1 MSVLVPAGGS
11 LVFLDRGQYRI
22 KHLTPEQLSQWESAW
37 QRLLAESTEGRRRQ
51 RWRHF
56 LLWLVL
62 RYTGCRLGEALQIKD
77 EEDLDFY
84 RSEIRLPNLK
94 RRGKTEYRWVPVP
107 SKVFTEI
114 ARFWAEYPDM
124 RGATFADTEG
134 GSFRRYCRE
143 MFRKTAKEAGIPPEL
158 SHPHVLRHSRAI
170 ELLRAGIPV
179 TAVQQLLGHAHL
191 STTAIYLRLSGQ
203 EVKQLLQA
211 AGLV

>member
-1 MSVLVPAGGS
+1 MFPKPVGSIQLVEHSGVG
-11 LVFLDRGQYRI
+11 I

-37 QRLLAESTEGRRRQ
+37 QRLLTESPRGRRRQ

-77 EEDLDFY
+77 EEDIDFY
-84 RSEIRLPNLK
+84 RNEIRLPNLK
-94 RRGKTEYRWVPVP
+94 RKGKTEHRWVPAP

-124 RGATFADTEG
+124 RGTTFADTEG
-134 GSFRRYCRE
+134 GAFRRYCRE
-143 MFRKTAKEAGIPPEL
+143 LFRKTAGKAGIPKEL

-179 TAVQQLLGHAHL
+179 TAVQQLLGHAYL

-211 AGLV
+211 AGMI

>member
-1 MSVLVPAGGS
+1 MSSLQLVEHSRA
-11 LVFLDRGQYRI
+11 RI
-22 KHLTPEQLSQWESAW
+22 KHLTPEQLSQWENAW
-37 QRLLAESTEGRRRQ
+37 QKLLTESPKGRRRQ

-62 RYTGCRLGEALQIKD
+62 RYTGCRLGEALQIRD
-77 EEDLDFY
+77 EEDIDFY
-84 RSEIRLPNLK
+84 RNEIRLPNLK
-94 RRGKTEYRWVPVP
+94 RKGRTEHRWVPAP

-124 RGATFADTEG
+124 RGATFTDTKS

-143 MFRKTAKEAGIPPEL
+143 MFKKTAKEAGIPEEM

-179 TAVQQLLGHAHL
+179 TAVQQLLGHAYL

-203 EVKQLLQA
+203 EVKEILRAKGLL
-211 AGLV
+211 